1 VGEWGGGVGGKT
13 TKFKGN
19 ENLLLQR
26 GTKWKKATAVSR
38 ESERNSDNNLRSF
51 STWEFSLSLFSSIGI
66 GFCLIRDTFLSRA
79 ICLSFAIPLH
89 PKKKNGKPQR
99 PSYLKKL

>member
-1 VGEWGGGVGGKT
+1 MGGKT

-66 GFCLIRDTFLSRA
+66 DFCLIRDTFLSRA

-89 PKKKNGKPQR
+89 KKKMANPTVR
-99 PSYLKKL
+99 LI